1 MQSTKQINRGQF
13 EQSSKIASQRE
24 FEFWRDE
31 NRLIFIIQKKYILK
45 EIKFTKIKE
54 YVKFL

>member
-1 MQSTKQINRGQF
+1 MQSTKQINTGQF
-13 EQSSKIASQRE
+13 EQSNKIASQRG